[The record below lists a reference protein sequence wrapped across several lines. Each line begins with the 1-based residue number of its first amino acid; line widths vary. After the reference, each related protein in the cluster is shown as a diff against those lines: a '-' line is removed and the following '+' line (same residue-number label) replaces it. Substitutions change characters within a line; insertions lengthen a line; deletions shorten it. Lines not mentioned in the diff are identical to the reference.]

1 MRKIASTILCSVIAI
16 VLLFFGLRIDEADTL
31 FYTQNAGAESVVTV
45 VCSGGATISEVKSP
59 DTQIMITRSDAT
71 VQQFFNQS
79 VTGKKDFKNLVFVL
93 LVANLDDNNS
103 YSERAVCVT
112 ESTDIRHRVAVLNYI
127 HDLDGKKRV

>member
-1 MRKIASTILCSVIAI
+1 MRKIASTILCSVIAM

-31 FYTQNAGAESVVTV
+31 FYTQNAGAESAVAV

-59 DTQIMITRSDAT
+59 DTQIMSTRNDIA
-71 VQQFFNQS
+71 VQQCVNQS
-79 VTGKKDFKNLVFVL
+79 ATGKKDIKNLVLIL
-93 LVANLDDNNS
+93 LVADLLDNNS

-112 ESTDIRHRVAVLNYI
+112 ESTDIRHRIAVLNYI